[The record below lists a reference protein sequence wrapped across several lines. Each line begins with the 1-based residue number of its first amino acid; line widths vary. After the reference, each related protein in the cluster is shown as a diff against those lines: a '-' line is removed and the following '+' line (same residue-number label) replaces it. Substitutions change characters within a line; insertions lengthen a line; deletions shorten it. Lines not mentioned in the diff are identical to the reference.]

1 MAMAKK
7 STWLS
12 SRTFVIAFIIFVLLG
27 SGIVVFRMMQTPK
40 NASRYVIGT
49 VVRDTIITSMSGT
62 GQVSA
67 SNQFDIKPTVSGT
80 VIGIDVVQGKHVQSH
95 EVLMRL
101 DAKEAVRVVR
111 DARVSLDSAR
121 LALKK
126 LQQPPDKLSL
136 LQAENAVIQAEN
148 AKQKAQEDL
157 ESALIAL
164 EKLSKPADE
173 LSLLQ
178 AQNALSSAQES
189 YTKSV
194 DDLKKARQD
203 GFNEVADAFL
213 NFPTIMTGMNDMFFV
228 STIDRNQMNIDWYA
242 NQITRWE
249 AEKAVRY
256 KNDLTSL
263 YTSAK
268 DHYEQNF
275 EQYKASSR
283 ASEPK
288 TLEGLIEDTYETSK
302 LVSDCVK
309 AANNYIDL
317 VQNILKTYSYSI
329 PSIVATHKNTLTT
342 YTNLSNASATK
353 LFSIR
358 QSIDNAK
365 TSITSSQRSV
375 GDKTESL
382 KKLQEGTDPLDIKS
396 QQLVISQ
403 RRQAII
409 DTERSIAEKKE
420 NLTKLKEGADLLDI
434 QSQQLVVTQREHA
447 LEDAQEKLNDY
458 TIRAPF
464 EGDVAA
470 IPIHMQDAVSPSST
484 LATLITRKRIAEI
497 SLNEIDAAKVSV
509 GQKATLE
516 FDAVEEL
523 SISGSVMEID
533 TVGTVSQGVVSYI
546 VKIAFDI
553 QDDRVKPGMTVN
565 AVIATDR
572 KQNILAVPNGAVK
585 STEQGHYVEV
595 PSSAHGA
602 KSNELPRRQIVE
614 IGISNDQLTEIISG
628 LNEGDRVVVRTI
640 AAQAQQQQAP
650 SLFAAP
656 GSSGGLR
663 SGQGGSFRMQG
674 TR

>member
-1 MAMAKK
+1 MAMEKT
-7 STWLS
+7 SIWLS
-12 SRTFVIAFIIFVLLG
+12 SRTFIIAFIIFVLLG
-27 SGIVVFRMMQTPK
+27 GGIVAFRLMRTPK
-40 NASRYVIGT
+40 DASRYVVGT
-49 VVRDTIITSMSGT
+49 VVRDTIITSISGT

-101 DAKEAVRVVR
+101 DAKEATRAVR
-111 DARVSLDSAR
+111 DMHVGLDSAR
-121 LALKK
+121 LSLKK

-157 ESALIAL
+157 ESALISL

-178 AQNALSSAQES
+178 AQNAIKSAQETH
-189 YTKSV
+189 TKSV

-203 GFNEVADAFL
+203 GFNEVANTFL
-213 NFPTIMTGMNDMFFV
+213 NFPTIMTGLNDMFFV

-263 YTSAK
+263 HILAK
-268 DHYEQNF
+268 DHYEENF
-275 EQYKASSR
+275 EHYKASSR
-283 ASEPK
+283 TVEPK
-288 TLEGLIEDTYETSK
+288 ALEELIEETYETSK
-302 LVSDCVK
+302 LISDCVK

-317 VQNILKTYSYSI
+317 VQNILKTYSYPI
-329 PSIVATHKNTLTT
+329 PSIVTTHKSALTT
-342 YTNLSNASATK
+342 YTNLSNASATG
-353 LFSIR
+353 LLSIR
-358 QSIDNAK
+358 QLIDSAK
-365 TSITSSQRSV
+365 TGIASSQRSV

-382 KKLQEGTDPLDIKS
+382 KKLQEGADQLDIKS

-403 RRQAII
+403 RRQAIT

-420 NLTKLKEGADLLDI
+420 HLRKLKEGADPLDI
-434 QSQQLVVTQREHA
+434 QSQQLVVTQREYA
-447 LEDAQEKLNDY
+447 LEDAQEKLSDY
-458 TIRAPF
+458 TIRASF

-470 IPIHMQDAVSPSST
+470 IPIHVQDAVSLSST
-484 LATLITRKRIAEI
+484 LTTLITRQRIAEI
-497 SLNEIDAAKVSV
+497 SLNEVDAAKVSV

-516 FDAVEEL
+516 FDAIGDL

-533 TVGTVSQGVVSYI
+533 SVGTVSQGVVSYI

-565 AVIATDR
+565 AAIVTDR
-572 KQNILAVPNGAVK
+572 KQNILAVSNGAVK

-595 PSSAHGA
+595 PSSAGGTER
-602 KSNELPRRQIVE
+602 NELPRRKLVE

-628 LNEGDRVVVRTI
+628 LNEGDEVVVRTI
-640 AAQAQQQQAP
+640 AAQAKQQQAP

-656 GSSGGLR
+656 STSGGLR